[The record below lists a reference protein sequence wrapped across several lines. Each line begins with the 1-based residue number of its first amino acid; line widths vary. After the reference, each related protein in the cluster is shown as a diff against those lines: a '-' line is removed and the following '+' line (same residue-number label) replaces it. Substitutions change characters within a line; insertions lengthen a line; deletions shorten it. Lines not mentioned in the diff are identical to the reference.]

1 MKLPLPKQDLL
12 LLRPTLIIFLVVLS
26 LSIAAYQTATSYQ
39 QSSASALRSAQA
51 SYQQVSSSIEQI
63 EQEESTVVRYIDRY
77 QQMVARGVI
86 GDGNR
91 LQLIEQLSSLRQ
103 RSRLY
108 PINIQIRE
116 SSEVAVSY
124 PPEDP
129 LPGDP
134 VFLRAAPVSL
144 VMALLHEG
152 DLLQVLDA
160 MLMFPGLLQPKRCLI
175 KSMGSV
181 GEPFSSVTENLESS
195 CELLWYNL
203 ALIPPTPEEF

>member
-26 LSIAAYQTATSYQ
+26 LGFVAYQAATYYQ

-116 SSEVAVSY
+116 SNEVAVSY

-134 VFLRAAPVSL
+134 VFVRAAPVSL
-144 VMALLHEG
+144 AMALLHEG

-160 MLMFPGLLQPKRCLI
+160 LLVFPGLLQPKRCLI
-175 KSMGSV
+175 K
-181 GEPFSSVTENLESS
+181 PFSSASASFNSVTENLEAS
-195 CELLWYNL
+195 CEILWYNL
-203 ALIPPTPEEF
+203 ALVPPVLEEY